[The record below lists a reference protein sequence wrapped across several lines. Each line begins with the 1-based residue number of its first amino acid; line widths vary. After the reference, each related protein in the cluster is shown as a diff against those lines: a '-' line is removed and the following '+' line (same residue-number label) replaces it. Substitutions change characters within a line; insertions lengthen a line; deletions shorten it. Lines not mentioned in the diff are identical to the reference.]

1 MLAEEQLETGGT
13 TMEPATRFDKPWLF
27 DWLADG
33 NKPRLPRRNTLNN
46 TEEKKNKSQVSF

>member
-1 MLAEEQLETGGT
+1 MLAVEQLETGGT

-33 NKPRLPRRNTLNN
+33 NKPRLSRSNTPIYGRIKL
-46 TEEKKNKSQVSF
+46 VMFIH